1 MAQSFPLTQ
10 SYWQEDVSEDL
21 WEMSAGDLLRKVAA
35 ECPKRI
41 ALVDG
46 VEDVHQRRRWTYQ
59 ELLQTAETLAR
70 ALLSEFEYGDKVAI
84 VSPNCAE
91 WVLLQHAMSLA
102 GIVLVPV
109 NPAYGEQELETIL
122 TQCDAKAAF
131 YKPDYRGKSLAA
143 MLGKLGEKLGCKVFS
158 IEELNQFSERADSSL
173 PLPKIE
179 PKSILQIQFTSGTTG
194 IPKGACLHHF
204 GAVNTSRFVAQ
215 RAGFPVGGVWVN
227 AMPMFHIAGTVVT
240 SLGTLARRGT
250 YVIVPGFEPEL
261 ILDLFETEKG
271 NVSLLVPTMILAMM
285 ESPSFSTRNLSSVT
299 TILTGAADVPK
310 ELVYRTKEAFACNLV
325 ILFGQTEVNGVVS
338 QTRIEDSAEDQSST
352 LGLPLPHA
360 EVCIIDPETGD
371 IQEIGAAGEIC
382 VRGYQNMTGY
392 YNSEEST
399 KKTIREDGWLFTGDA
414 GVMDARGYIKITGRL
429 KDMIIRGGMNIYP
442 REIEEVL
449 FNHPAINQA
458 SVIGIPDPYWGEV
471 IAALLILEKD
481 AEEVS
486 FEELFAHCRV
496 HLSPHKSPIKW
507 TFVDEFP
514 LTPSG
519 KVQKFALRDAVSKGL
534 LSLHDIDKKSAS
546 KI

>member
-10 SYWQEDVSEDL
+10 SYWQKDISEDL
-21 WEMSAGDLLRKVAA
+21 WEVSAGDLLREVAA

-46 VEDVHQRRRWTYQ
+46 VEDVHARRRWTYQ

-70 ALLSEFEYGDKVAI
+70 GLLSEFTQGDKIAI

-109 NPAYGEQELETIL
+109 NPAYGEQEVATIL
-122 TQCDAKAAF
+122 SQCDAKAAF
-131 YKPDYRGKSLAA
+131 YKPEYRGRNLGA
-143 MLGKLGEKLGCKVFS
+143 MLEKIGEKLACKAIS
-158 IEELNQFSERADSSL
+158 IEALDEFSEGADLSIIL
-173 PLPKIE
+173 PDIP
-179 PKSILQIQFTSGTTG
+179 PRSILQIQFTSGTTG
-194 IPKGACLHHF
+194 VPKGACLHHF
-204 GAVNTSRFVAQ
+204 GAVNTSRFVAK

-240 SLGTLARRGT
+240 SLGTLAQRGT

-285 ESPSFSTRNLSSVT
+285 ESPSFAKRNLSSVT

-310 ELVYRTKEAFACNLV
+310 ELVYRTKEAFNCNLV

-338 QTRIEDSAEDQSST
+338 QTRVEDSAEDQSST

-360 EVCIIDPETGD
+360 EVCLIDPETGE
-371 IQEIGAAGEIC
+371 IQPIGEAGEIC
-382 VRGYQNMTGY
+382 VRGYQNMLAY
-392 YNSEEST
+392 YNAEEAT
-399 KKTIREDGWLFTGDA
+399 KKTIREDGWLCTGDS
-414 GVMDARGYIKITGRL
+414 GVMDERGYIKITGRL

-471 IAALLILEKD
+471 IAAIIIPEKGCEPPNFD
-481 AEEVS
+481 V
-486 FEELFAHCRV
+486 LFSHCRA
-496 HLSPHKSPIKW
+496 HLSPHKSPVKW
-507 TFVDEFP
+507 AIVDDFP

-519 KVQKFALRDAVSKGL
+519 KVQKFALRDLAVKGDL
-534 LSLHDIDKKSAS
+534 ILHDIDKKSAL
-546 KI
+546 KA